1 MKDAGEQHE
10 STLSDSDRE
19 LLENGEVAIR
29 HYLAAAPDALE
40 RLDVVLARRL
50 DGRMNTD
57 TWRVVY
63 SSLETLLG
71 EDGATVVAWTAT
83 AEPSPVEDIASV
95 VEPDVANFVRT
106 ITAAY
111 GAELRQAY
119 ELSRELPNNWR
130 YVNREVYFDLI
141 RNKPYIRFEVETYSN
156 KKMLLEGPPDSM
168 LGLARNLLVTLKL
181 VGSRDAFDDDVTARF
196 IDTAN
201 DLLSMLS
208 SDTSVSEGSGALGL
222 PEAEHVRST
231 TTVD

>member
-1 MKDAGEQHE
+1 MNHAAEQHE
-10 STLSDSDRE
+10 NALTDSDRE
-19 LLENGEVAIR
+19 LLDAGGVAIR
-29 HYLAAAPDALE
+29 RYLAAAPDALE

-50 DGRMNTD
+50 DDQIDPD
-57 TWRVVY
+57 TWGVVFA
-63 SSLETLLG
+63 SLETLVG
-71 EDGATVVAWTAT
+71 VDGATVVAWAAT
-83 AEPSPVEDIASV
+83 AEPSPIEDIASV
-95 VEPDVANFVRT
+95 VEPDVATFVRT

-130 YVNREVYFDLI
+130 YVNREVYFDLV

-181 VGSRDAFDDDVTARF
+181 VGSRDAFDDDVTAGF
-196 IDTAN
+196 IETAN

-208 SDTSVSEGSGALGL
+208 SDASVPAGSGALNL
-222 PEAEHVRST
+222 AEAEQLPST
-231 TTVD
+231 TTTN